1 MKRRPLILLGLLL
14 LIVGGA
20 AIFTRG
26 FGLVGGRGAEVL
38 TLHGNVDIREVE
50 LGFRVAGRIGS
61 MAVEEGDKVRA
72 GQRLAVLDTA
82 SLDSRLGE
90 AEAKVEQAR
99 MTPAAVLDGD
109 KLVYPPEIA
118 DLFATRR

>member
-26 FGLVGGRGAEVL
+26 FGLAGGREAEVL

-99 MTPAAVLDGD
+99 A
-109 KLVYPPEIA
+109 
-118 DLFATRR
+118 